1 MRLLR
6 VLVNSPRL
14 PPNRINEQHQK
25 WSNEMGK
32 RHIFTDVRVTIVR
45 ENICTFAT
53 ESLYPRT
60 VRVVRTKHF
69 VVSVSS

>member
-1 MRLLR
+1 MVKR
-6 VLVNSPRL
+6 N
-14 PPNRINEQHQK
+14 
-25 WSNEMGK
+25 GK
-32 RHIFTDVRVTIVR
+32 KHIFTDVRVTIVR

-53 ESLYPRT
+53 ESLYPRI

>member
-1 MRLLR
+1 MVKR
-6 VLVNSPRL
+6 N
-14 PPNRINEQHQK
+14 
-25 WSNEMGK
+25 GK
-32 RHIFTDVRVTIVR
+32 KHIFTDVRVTIVR